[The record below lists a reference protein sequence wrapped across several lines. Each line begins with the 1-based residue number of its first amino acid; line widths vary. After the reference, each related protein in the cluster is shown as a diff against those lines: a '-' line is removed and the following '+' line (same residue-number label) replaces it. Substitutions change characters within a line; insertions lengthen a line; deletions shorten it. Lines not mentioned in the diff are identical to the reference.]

1 MTHCCVVLKAT
12 RGCGHVRCFQDPT
25 ARAKL
30 TETRAIT
37 KLTNDE
43 QFA

>member
-1 MTHCCVVLKAT
+1 MVNYKIADDALLCSIKAT

-30 TETRAIT
+30 TETRAI
-37 KLTNDE
+37 
-43 QFA
+43 AY